1 MILSKVWAIAAELPG
16 EGVGVGGERNKSLP
30 GWGQSLG
37 AVLSR

>member
-16 EGVGVGGERNKSLP
+16 EGVGGGEKSLP